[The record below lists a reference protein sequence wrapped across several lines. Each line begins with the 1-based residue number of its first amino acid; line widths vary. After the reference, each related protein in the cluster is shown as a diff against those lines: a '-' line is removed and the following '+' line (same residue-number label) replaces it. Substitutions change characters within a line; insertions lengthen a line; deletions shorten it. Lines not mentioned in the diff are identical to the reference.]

1 MGKCTEEEYLNVYN
15 ERVRWRLKDVITL
28 DMIRKKSLDCAEV
41 YSEFVDVPE
50 DENIPFDAE
59 FHPERSKPEHTGI
72 RTNVK
77 CSEDFF
83 LHEATIPGTA
93 GCIDIGDADRYLFP
107 LLMKLKG
114 PISLEV
120 K

>member
-1 MGKCTEEEYLNVYN
+1 MREKKWFSAKVRTVCLVEHYGADSFMDMVFVFRAESFEDALQRAIELGKCTEEEYLNVYN

-28 DMIRKKSLDCAEV
+28 DMIRKKSLDGAEV

-72 RTNVK
+72 
-77 CSEDFF
+77 
-83 LHEATIPGTA
+83 
-93 GCIDIGDADRYLFP
+93 
-107 LLMKLKG
+107 
-114 PISLEV
+114 
-120 K
+120 